1 MSNSN
6 SIASPKRK
14 LTKKEK
20 LRNKKNKKYFSK
32 KDLEIIEAMAQVGH
46 TQAGIGKFIGCCG
59 ETIRNNK
66 VAHAA
71 WKIGRDLAKSQVS
84 NAHFHCAKRKS
95 SENFQERKLFM
106 QLQMGYGEVTQS
118 AAIDKDCA
126 NSEQYELAVEN
137 MTDEELIRLEEL
149 MSKYLRKKETVSV
162 KDKI

>member
-6 SIASPKRK
+6 LVVSTTRK

-20 LRNKKNKKYFSK
+20 LRNKKNKKHFSK
-32 KDLEIIEAMAQVGH
+32 KDLDIIEAMAQVGH
-46 TQAGIGKFIGCCG
+46 TQVGIGKFIGCCG

-66 VAHAA
+66 EAHAA
-71 WKIGRDLAKSQVS
+71 WKIGRELAKSQVS

-118 AAIDKDCA
+118 AAIDKDGA
-126 NSEQYELAVEN
+126 DSEQYEWAIEN
-137 MTDEELIRLEEL
+137 MTDKELTDLEEI
-149 MSKYLRKKETVSV
+149 MRKHLRKKEKVNA
-162 KDKI
+162 DGE